1 MTFVKPKG
9 DAIAQAE
16 PSKQRKW
23 HLTKPKHGKR
33 WLILSVT
40 AVLLLALAGKFLL
53 VQRPA
58 AAAISYTEE
67 SVAKRTIT
75 NSLTGS
81 GTLQPANSYTVTT
94 LIEGE
99 VLSANFEEGETVE
112 ADTVL
117 YEIDSDD
124 AAANIEKAQ
133 ISLNQAQRSYES
145 SAENQTVQA
154 NSSGTLYTLEVKK
167 GDEVSQGQTIA
178 TIRNDSTMTLTVP
191 FPAEDAATF
200 YVGQAAQVTLD
211 GSFET
216 LSGTVETVSGS
227 EVVGTGN
234 TVTRKVT
241 IAVQNPGGLSASQVA
256 AASVNGL
263 GSAGNGTFTYQS
275 ESTVTASA
283 SGTVTAVHASEGST
297 VSKGQTLITLGG
309 DDLEDQLQNAADS
322 LRNAELS
329 MENTQ
334 KQLENYT
341 ITSPISGTII
351 DKEYKAGDTVES
363 GKTLCTIYDL
373 SYLEMTLS
381 IDELDISTVEV
392 GQAVQITADAVEGK
406 TFTGTV
412 TKVSVAGTTSGGI
425 TSYPVTVRID
435 EADELLPGMNVD
447 AEIVLEEA
455 ADTLA
460 IPSSAV
466 TRGSGNT
473 SLVLVTQDSPSAANA
488 VEQEA
493 PEGYAYVQV
502 ETGISD
508 DSYVQILSGLQE
520 GDTAAYVARSTESG
534 SMMMGGMPGAM
545 GGDMPAGMPS
555 GMGGAPGG
563 GMPSGGPG
571 GGFPG

>member
-133 ISLNQAQRSYES
+133 ISLNQAQRSYETT
-145 SAENQTVQA
+145 AENQTVQA

-341 ITSPISGTII
+341 NTSPISGTII

>member
-40 AVLLLALAGKFLL
+40 AVLLLALTGKFLL
-53 VQRPA
+53 GGSPA
-58 AAAISYTEE
+58 GSAISYTEE

-145 SAENQTVQA
+145 TAENQTVQA

-363 GKTLCTIYDL
+363 GKALCTIYDL

-435 EADELLPGMNVD
+435 EADELLQGMNVD

>member
-145 SAENQTVQA
+145 TAENQTVQA

-447 AEIVLEEA
+447 AEIALEEA

>member
-145 SAENQTVQA
+145 TAENQTVQA

-341 ITSPISGTII
+341 ITSPLSGTII

>member
-145 SAENQTVQA
+145 TAENQTVQA

-363 GKTLCTIYDL
+363 GKTLCTIYDP

>member
-1 MTFVKPKG
+1 MIFVKPKG
-9 DAIAQAE
+9 DAVAQTE
-16 PSKQRKW
+16 PPKQRRR

-33 WLILSVT
+33 RLILSVT
-40 AVLLLALAGKFLL
+40 AVLLLALTGKFLL
-53 VQRPA
+53 GGSPA
-58 AAAISYTEE
+58 GSAISYTEE

-99 VLSANFEEGETVE
+99 VLSANFEEGDIVE

-133 ISLNQAQRSYES
+133 LSLNQAQRSYES
-145 SAENQTVQA
+145 TAENQTVKA
-154 NSSGTLYTLEVKK
+154 NSSGTLYALEVKK
-167 GDEVSQGQTIA
+167 GDTVSQGQTIA
-178 TIRNDSTMTLTVP
+178 TIRNDSTMMLTVP
-191 FPAEDAATF
+191 FPAEDAADF
-200 YVGQAAQVTLD
+200 SLGQSAQVTLD

-216 LSGTVETVSGS
+216 LTGTVKAISGNKTVG
-227 EVVGTGN
+227 VGN
-234 TVTRKVT
+234 TVTRDVT
-241 IAVQNPGGLSASQVA
+241 IAVKNPGGLSNTQVA
-256 AASVNGL
+256 TATVNGL
-263 GSAGNGTFTYQS
+263 GSAGSGTFTYQS

-283 SGTVTAVHASEGST
+283 GGTVTAVHVSEGST
-297 VSKGQTLITLGG
+297 VSKEQALITLGG
-309 DDLEDQLQNAADS
+309 DELENQLQNAADS

-341 ITSPISGTII
+341 ITSPISGTVI

-381 IDELDISTVEV
+381 IDELDISTVEA
-392 GQAVQITADAVEGK
+392 GQTVQITAEAVEGK
-406 TFTGTV
+406 TFTGVV

-435 EADELLPGMNVD
+435 ETDGLLPGMNVD

-473 SLVLVTQDSPSAANA
+473 SLVLVTQDSPSAENA

-493 PEGYAYVQV
+493 PEGYVYVQV

-508 DSYVQILSGLQE
+508 ESYVQILSGLQE
-520 GDTAAYVARSTESG
+520 EDTVAYVTRTTESG
-534 SMMMGGMPGAM
+534 SMMIGGMPGTM

-555 GMGGAPGG
+555 DMGG
-563 GMPSGGPG
+563 GMPSGGGPG
-571 GGFPG
+571 GGGFQG

>member
-145 SAENQTVQA
+145 TAENQTVQA

-425 TSYPVTVRID
+425 TSYPVTVRI
-435 EADELLPGMNVD
+435 
-447 AEIVLEEA
+447 EEA

>member
-1 MTFVKPKG
+1 MIFVKPKG
-9 DAIAQAE
+9 DAVAQTE
-16 PSKQRKW
+16 PPKQRRW

-40 AVLLLALAGKFLL
+40 AVLLLALTGKFLL
-53 VQRPA
+53 GGSPA
-58 AAAISYTEE
+58 GSAISYTEE

-99 VLSANFEEGETVE
+99 VLSANFEEGDIVE

-133 ISLNQAQRSYES
+133 LSLNQAQRSYES
-145 SAENQTVQA
+145 TAENQTVKA
-154 NSSGTLYTLEVKK
+154 NSSGTLYALEVKK
-167 GDEVSQGQTIA
+167 GDTVSQGQTIA
-178 TIRNDSTMTLTVP
+178 TIRNDSTMMLSVP
-191 FPAEDAATF
+191 FPAEDAADF
-200 YVGQAAQVTLD
+200 SLGQSAQVTLD

-216 LSGTVETVSGS
+216 LTGTVKAISGS
-227 EVVGTGN
+227 KTVGVGN
-234 TVTRKVT
+234 TVTRDVT
-241 IAVQNPGGLSASQVA
+241 IAVKNPGGLSNTQVA
-256 AASVNGL
+256 TATVNGL
-263 GSAGNGTFTYQS
+263 GSAGSGTFTYQS

-283 SGTVTAVHASEGST
+283 GGTVTAVHVSEGST
-297 VSKGQTLITLGG
+297 VSKEQALITLGG
-309 DDLEDQLQNAADS
+309 DELENQLQNAADS

-341 ITSPISGTII
+341 ITSPISGTVI

-363 GKTLCTIYDL
+363 GKALCTIYDL

-381 IDELDISTVEV
+381 IDELDISTVEA
-392 GQAVQITADAVEGK
+392 GQPVQITAEAVEGK
-406 TFTGTV
+406 TFTGVV

-435 EADELLPGMNVD
+435 ETDGLLPGMNVD

-473 SLVLVTQDSPSAANA
+473 SLVLVTQDSPSAENA

-493 PEGYAYVQV
+493 PEGYVYVQV

-508 DSYVQILSGLQE
+508 ESYVQILSGLQE
-520 GDTAAYVARSTESG
+520 EDTVAYVTRTTESG
-534 SMMMGGMPGAM
+534 SMMIGGMPGTM

-555 GMGGAPGG
+555 DMGG
-563 GMPSGGPG
+563 GMPSGGGPG
-571 GGFPG
+571 GGGFQG

>member
-145 SAENQTVQA
+145 TAENQTVQA

-200 YVGQAAQVTLD
+200 YVGLAAQVTLD